1 VTIKVSPA
9 QFPLGDKHGV
19 ETSTVDQYAPL
30 CWPGRSYRLFASFIV
45 SVPTALKE
53 SRLDALAKGTA
64 FLLIRLVE
72 LASMNIVVT
81 MAEDLR
87 AIRERLDG

>member
-1 VTIKVSPA
+1 MGSKP
-9 QFPLGDKHGV
+9 PR
-19 ETSTVDQYAPL
+19 STNMPRYA
-30 CWPGRSYRLFASFIV
+30 GRAVLTVCLLPFIV

-64 FLLIRLVE
+64 FLLIQLVE